1 MSGCYSLQCSPTLR
15 TAFDEDAGE
24 VFETEIQL
32 GHHEKSGVSACLGRG
47 VLVTAGKLFVHVETP
62 DEITPLTNVKVQ
74 KRDKD
79 VIVSSDEQRPSI
91 WHIPL

>member
-15 TAFDEDAGE
+15 TEFDEDAGE
-24 VFETEIQL
+24 VFE
-32 GHHEKSGVSACLGRG
+32 GHHEKSGVSACMGRG

-62 DEITPLTNVKVQ
+62 DEIAPLTNAKVQ